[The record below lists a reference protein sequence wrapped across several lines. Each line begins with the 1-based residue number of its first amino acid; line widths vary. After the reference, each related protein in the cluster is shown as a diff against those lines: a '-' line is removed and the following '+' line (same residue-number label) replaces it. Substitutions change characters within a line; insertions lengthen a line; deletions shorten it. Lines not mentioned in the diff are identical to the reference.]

1 MSFPFDH
8 ISGAIITNHRRVSCV
23 GSPKLTNTTLNT
35 QTMKI
40 TTQRYLLVL
49 MGASFFM
56 ACSRPYATFQ
66 RSQREQFTTVQPVS
80 TPVSVATPEAPVQ
93 PAMQSTPVQPAS
105 VPAIQAVQQQLNDAV
120 AKNDNKLVESRKVQK
135 RLAKVQQ
142 LLTAAGQNQ
151 SAAAT
156 TKATDTRKLTLVERV
171 MTKKLDKQIHK
182 KLYPKKATANTTIL
196 ATGAVVVIIGL
207 LLILLTAGTANT
219 IGVIALLAGAIIL
232 LVGLL

>member
-1 MSFPFDH
+1 
-8 ISGAIITNHRRVSCV
+8 
-23 GSPKLTNTTLNT
+23 
-35 QTMKI
+35 MKI
-40 TTQRYLLVL
+40 STQRYLLVL
-49 MGASFFM
+49 MSASFFM

-66 RSQREQFTTVQPVS
+66 RADREYFTTAKAVETPVS
-80 TPVSVATPEAPVQ
+80 TTTPEAPVSLDV
-93 PAMQSTPVQPAS
+93 PSTSVQPAS
-105 VPAIQAVQQQLNDAV
+105 TPGIQAVQQQLNDAV

-151 SAAAT
+151 SAVAS
-156 TKATDTRKLTLVERV
+156 TKATNTRKITLVERL

-182 KLYPKKATANTTIL
+182 KLAPKKATANTTIL